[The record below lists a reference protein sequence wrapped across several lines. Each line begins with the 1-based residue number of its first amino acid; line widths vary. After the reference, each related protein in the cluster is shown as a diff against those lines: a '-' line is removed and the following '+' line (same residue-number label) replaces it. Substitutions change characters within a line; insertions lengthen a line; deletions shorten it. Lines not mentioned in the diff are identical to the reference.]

1 MSSHR
6 LVLNALVLFAPSL
19 LCGQSRHSSPEQR
32 TIEIS
37 ATEKVCVTAE
47 AATIKIGFQNQA
59 FRCRR
64 RRVDVRYGRCGTEN
78 CDAETPAWS
87 SRTRGVCYRRLL
99 GCSLILPSHLGQEDA
114 YT

>member
-19 LCGQSRHSSPEQR
+19 LCAQSRHSSPEQR

-37 ATEKVCVTAE
+37 ATEKVRVTAQ

-59 FRCRR
+59 ATKDAAYA
-64 RRVDVRYGRCGTEN
+64 VPPTKSSGTVGCG
-78 CDAETPAWS
+78 CA
-87 SRTRGVCYRRLL
+87 
-99 GCSLILPSHLGQEDA
+99 
-114 YT
+114 